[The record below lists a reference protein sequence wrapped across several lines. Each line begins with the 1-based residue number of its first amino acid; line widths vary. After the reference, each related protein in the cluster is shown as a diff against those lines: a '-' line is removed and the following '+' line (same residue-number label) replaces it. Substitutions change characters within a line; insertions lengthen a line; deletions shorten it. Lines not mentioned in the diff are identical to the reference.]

1 MSKKDKSKAALLP
14 AIVVPLTEPPIA
26 GDIDAADGGIGLRH
40 TESALVVYLVNP
52 KDGVSAGSIASLY
65 WGNRNVPVAST
76 PIREGEENL
85 DLIPLTVPAH
95 RIVEFWANPVLGKL
109 RRASGNETFT
119 EERKYRVM
127 LTRPAGRDPDDALP
141 GHQGLSYVVPPE
153 VLLDGVNETRA
164 LAGIKILIHH
174 WLHMHAYD
182 LIILA
187 WGSQQVLHRVQP
199 GEVGRDI
206 TLTVDYATISA
217 AGNNPLTRVA
227 YQVKNAVGTLPD
239 EWARWSA
246 VSLIDV
252 HLHQV
257 RPEAPWLAFPDTD
270 RVVDLA
276 ELGGWDVEIETWV
289 TNAEA
294 AAYDYVSLIW
304 AGVDSEGNP
313 FPHTPIKPLNRAG
326 VHSFEVPNAL
336 VVAIADGTVS
346 VHMLFQKGVV
356 EQPSEK
362 LYLEIVGKVVRWPP
376 PTIDED
382 KGGKIEPSKE
392 ATVRFPLQG
401 SWPPDGYLEVIF
413 LVSSP
418 DNTIEHRVGREVDD
432 VEPTPEGDMLFTVYP
447 AELQRFDGHL
457 VEVFYAH
464 TRPGGRPQESL
475 RLKIL
480 VGEIQRTLPAPI
492 IEKVIGS
499 QLNPDDIEG
508 YAKVF
513 APAGDTKRGDW
524 VRMYWNGPLVR
535 TNVPVQVAVD
545 NSITE
550 HHIDEFY
557 VNNNL
562 NETVAVFYTL
572 TRGDELPRYSQVTE
586 VLISRNLG
594 ELLAPTLLEAQITGP
609 DTADLEPLR
618 VQQGTQLVVRYV
630 GMRDD
635 DWIKPYMEGEGD
647 GGSPDIP
654 AKPGNRVLQEVVF
667 DITRDAIHAN
677 IRDRD
682 TTVVFTYAVTRGDD
696 TKHSAKL
703 TVKVKPIPPD
713 ELAQT
718 VLKLNEANE
727 ATRVLDLTRFT
738 GDATAHVGVWA
749 FITAPYPVWL
759 RFLGR
764 TKDNVSHEHLLFN
777 GAGQSKVNPTWISTG
792 KIEYPLPRTYLNGLG
807 NGTTLK
813 MEFKAAVS
821 LSKVEAKALSFPLV
835 EYIVNTIEIPDQ
847 YPLPILT
854 EATGTGSPVTLA
866 PLNAQNGGTVS
877 VAFSPMYT
885 TDKIK
890 VTMVGTSGLGSPVIA
905 EKNGLA
911 GGVVTFDIPKTAIAA
926 NIGKANKTFTL
937 KYEVTRAGVTRSSL
951 ILTVTVTPIPVSAL
965 PQVIINRVPHN
976 GLLDLNTITGN
987 PLAAV
992 LKWPFI
998 ATGQRVWITLNASGH
1013 EPLPVLTNYP
1023 ILSSELNGLTNKPVS
1038 RDWLQ
1043 KIPPDD
1049 PISVEIKVTLDGSAD
1064 VSRAVSFAP
1073 TTYKV
1078 KRVPTVDRTDFSN
1091 YDWNEWRNVGADGA
1105 LIKEGTNIYW
1115 RSISVPNRLPR
1126 LSKRYGYFNHIS
1138 IKTIEISCDYRHEF
1152 FANDTVFRVITFP
1165 GRATYDSPTFP
1176 YSPTWRNMKFTVS
1189 GPSINGSFSVD
1200 VYIQNLTGNSTSID
1214 NIVVTIL

>member
-76 PIREGEENL
+76 PIREGEENM

-95 RIVEFWANPVLGKL
+95 RIVEFWVNPVLGKL

-432 VEPTPEGDMLFTVYP
+432 VDPTPEGDMLFTVYP

-550 HHIDEFY
+550 HHIDELY
-557 VNNNL
+557 VDNNL

-618 VQQGTQLVVRYV
+618 VQQGAQLVVSYV

-635 DWIKPYMEGEGD
+635 DWIKPYMAGTGD

-667 DITRDAIHAN
+667 DITRDAISAN

-703 TVKVKPIPPD
+703 TVTVKPIP
-713 ELAQT
+713 L
-718 VLKLNEANE
+718 
-727 ATRVLDLTRFT
+727 
-738 GDATAHVGVWA
+738 
-749 FITAPYPVWL
+749 
-759 RFLGR
+759 
-764 TKDNVSHEHLLFN
+764 
-777 GAGQSKVNPTWISTG
+777 
-792 KIEYPLPRTYLNGLG
+792 
-807 NGTTLK
+807 
-813 MEFKAAVS
+813 
-821 LSKVEAKALSFPLV
+821 
-835 EYIVNTIEIPDQ
+835 
-847 YPLPILT
+847 
-854 EATGTGSPVTLA
+854 
-866 PLNAQNGGTVS
+866 
-877 VAFSPMYT
+877 
-885 TDKIK
+885 
-890 VTMVGTSGLGSPVIA
+890 
-905 EKNGLA
+905 
-911 GGVVTFDIPKTAIAA
+911 
-926 NIGKANKTFTL
+926 
-937 KYEVTRAGVTRSSL
+937 
-951 ILTVTVTPIPVSAL
+951 SAL

-992 LKWPFI
+992 LKWPFM
-998 ATGQRVWITLNASGH
+998 ATGQRVWITLKSSRQ

-1049 PISVEIKVTLDGSAD
+1049 PISVEVKVTLDGSAD

-1091 YDWNEWRNVGADGA
+1091 YDWNEWINVNEDGA
-1105 LIKEGTNIYW
+1105 LIKEGANIYW
-1115 RSISVPNRLPR
+1115 RSIQVASGFPR
-1126 LSKRYGYFNHIS
+1126 LSKRYGYFSPIS
-1138 IKTIEISCDYRHEF
+1138 MKIIEISCDYRHEVG
-1152 FANDTVFRVITFP
+1152 ANDTVFRVLTFP
-1165 GRATYDSPTFP
+1165 SRGYYESPTFP
-1176 YSPTWRNMKFTVS
+1176 YSPTWRNMKYTVS
-1189 GPSINGSFSVD
+1189 GPLVNGVLTVE
-1200 VYIQNLTGNSTSID
+1200 VYIKNSAGISTSID

>member
-1 MSKKDKSKAALLP
+1 LEAAALLP

-127 LTRPAGRDPDDALP
+127 LTRPAGRDPNDALP

-336 VVAIADGTVS
+336 VVAIAEGTVS

-432 VEPTPEGDMLFTVYP
+432 VDPTPEGDMLFTVYP

-545 NSITE
+545 NSTTE
-550 HHIDEFY
+550 HDIDEFY

-703 TVKVKPIPPD
+703 TVTVKPIP
-713 ELAQT
+713 L
-718 VLKLNEANE
+718 
-727 ATRVLDLTRFT
+727 
-738 GDATAHVGVWA
+738 
-749 FITAPYPVWL
+749 
-759 RFLGR
+759 
-764 TKDNVSHEHLLFN
+764 
-777 GAGQSKVNPTWISTG
+777 
-792 KIEYPLPRTYLNGLG
+792 
-807 NGTTLK
+807 
-813 MEFKAAVS
+813 
-821 LSKVEAKALSFPLV
+821 
-835 EYIVNTIEIPDQ
+835 
-847 YPLPILT
+847 
-854 EATGTGSPVTLA
+854 
-866 PLNAQNGGTVS
+866 
-877 VAFSPMYT
+877 
-885 TDKIK
+885 
-890 VTMVGTSGLGSPVIA
+890 
-905 EKNGLA
+905 
-911 GGVVTFDIPKTAIAA
+911 
-926 NIGKANKTFTL
+926 
-937 KYEVTRAGVTRSSL
+937 
-951 ILTVTVTPIPVSAL
+951 SAL

-976 GLLDLNTITGN
+976 GLLDLNTIVGN

-998 ATGQRVWITLNASGH
+998 ATGQRVWITLNSSRQ

-1091 YDWNEWRNVGADGA
+1091 YDWNEWINVIENGA
-1105 LIKEGTNIYW
+1105 LIKEGANIYW
-1115 RSISVPNRLPR
+1115 RSIQVASGFPR
-1126 LSKRYGYFNHIS
+1126 LSKRYGYFSPIS
-1138 IKTIEISCDYRHEF
+1138 IKTIEISCDYRHEVG
-1152 FANDTVFRVITFP
+1152 ANDTVFRVLTFP
-1165 GRATYDSPTFP
+1165 SRGTYESPTFP
-1176 YSPTWRNMKFTVS
+1176 YSPTWRNMKYTVS
-1189 GPSINGSFSVD
+1189 GPLVNGLLTVD
-1200 VYIQNLTGNSTSID
+1200 VYIKNSEGISTSID

>member
-52 KDGVSAGSIASLY
+52 KDDVSAGSIASLY

-432 VEPTPEGDMLFTVYP
+432 VDPTPEGDMLFTVYP

-550 HHIDEFY
+550 HHIDELY
-557 VNNNL
+557 VDNNL

-618 VQQGTQLVVRYV
+618 VQQGAQLVVRYV

-667 DITRDAIHAN
+667 DITRDAISAN

-682 TTVVFTYAVTRGDD
+682 ATVVFTYAVTRGDD

-703 TVKVKPIPPD
+703 TVTVKPIP
-713 ELAQT
+713 L
-718 VLKLNEANE
+718 
-727 ATRVLDLTRFT
+727 
-738 GDATAHVGVWA
+738 
-749 FITAPYPVWL
+749 
-759 RFLGR
+759 
-764 TKDNVSHEHLLFN
+764 
-777 GAGQSKVNPTWISTG
+777 
-792 KIEYPLPRTYLNGLG
+792 
-807 NGTTLK
+807 
-813 MEFKAAVS
+813 
-821 LSKVEAKALSFPLV
+821 
-835 EYIVNTIEIPDQ
+835 
-847 YPLPILT
+847 
-854 EATGTGSPVTLA
+854 
-866 PLNAQNGGTVS
+866 
-877 VAFSPMYT
+877 
-885 TDKIK
+885 
-890 VTMVGTSGLGSPVIA
+890 
-905 EKNGLA
+905 
-911 GGVVTFDIPKTAIAA
+911 
-926 NIGKANKTFTL
+926 
-937 KYEVTRAGVTRSSL
+937 
-951 ILTVTVTPIPVSAL
+951 SAL

-992 LKWPFI
+992 LKWPFM
-998 ATGQRVWITLNASGH
+998 ATGQRVWITLKSSGH

-1043 KIPPDD
+1043 KILPDH

-1073 TTYKV
+1073 TSYKV
-1078 KRVPTVDRTDFSN
+1078 KRAPRVDRTDFSN
-1091 YDWNEWRNVGADGA
+1091 NDWNGWHHVNGEGV
-1105 LIKEGTNIYW
+1105 LIKEGANTYW
-1115 RSISVPNRLPR
+1115 RSVKVGLSTPNIRKIYQDESFILT
-1126 LSKRYGYFNHIS
+1126 
-1138 IKTIEISCDYRHEF
+1138 KTIEVSCDYRHEF
-1152 FANDTVFRVITFP
+1152 GANETRIRVRMLPLGLNVESTAFP
-1165 GRATYDSPTFP
+1165 FS
-1176 YSPTWRNMKFTVS
+1176 STWRNMKYTINV
-1189 GPSINGSFSVD
+1189 PQIAESISVAIYVQGSEENPISLD
-1200 VYIQNLTGNSTSID
+1200 NL
-1214 NIVVTIL
+1214 VVTAL

>member
-1 MSKKDKSKAALLP
+1 MSKKDKLEAALLP
-14 AIVVPLTEPPIA
+14 AIVVPLTEPPIE
-26 GDIDAADGGIGLRH
+26 GDIDDAAGGIGPRH

-95 RIVEFWANPVLGKL
+95 RIVEFWANPVFGKL
-109 RRASGNETFT
+109 RRASGNETLT
-119 EERKYRVM
+119 EERKYRVL
-127 LTRPAGRDPDDALP
+127 LTRPGGRDPNDGIP
-141 GHQGLSYVVPPE
+141 GHQGLVYVIPPE
-153 VLLDGVNETRA
+153 VLLYGVNETTA
-164 LAGIKILIHH
+164 LAGVKILIRH
-174 WLHMHAYD
+174 WQNMHVYD

-239 EWARWSA
+239 EWARWSV

-276 ELGGWDVEIETWV
+276 ELGRWDVEIQTWV

-294 AAYDYVSLIW
+294 SAYDYITLIW

-336 VVAIADGTVS
+336 VVAIAEGTAS

-362 LYLEIVGKVVRWPP
+362 LYLEIIGQLVRWPP

-382 KGGKIEPSKE
+382 KGGQIEPSNE

-401 SWPPDGYLEVIF
+401 SWLPNGYLEVIF
-413 LVSSP
+413 RVSSP

-432 VEPTPEGDMLFTVYP
+432 IEPTPEGDMLFTVYP
-447 AELQRFDGHL
+447 DELRRFDGHL

-475 RLKIL
+475 RLQIV
-480 VGEIQRTLPAPI
+480 VGKIQRTMPAPI
-492 IEKVIGS
+492 IEKAIGG
-499 QLNPDDIEG
+499 QLNPADIEDS
-508 YAKVF
+508 AKVF
-513 APAGDTKRGDW
+513 APASDTQRGDW

-535 TNVPVQVAVD
+535 TNVAVQVVVD

-550 HHIDEFY
+550 HDIDEFY
-557 VNNNL
+557 VDNNL

-635 DWIKPYMEGEGD
+635 DWIKPYMEGEGE

-654 AKPGNRVLQEVVF
+654 AKPGNQALQEVVF
-667 DITRDAIHAN
+667 DITDTAIGVN

-682 TTVVFTYAVTRGDD
+682 TTVVFTYAVTRGDNSAQ
-696 TKHSAKL
+696 HSAKL
-703 TVKVKPIPPD
+703 TVTVKPIPQD
-713 ELAQT
+713 ELAKTVIRINQADPTTKFLNLSAVTTGGTLHLGSWPFIAAFQPVAMVFSGFKANGETHNLTVWTLASNAVTRPWYANGFYQQT
-718 VLKLNEANE
+718 IA
-727 ATRVLDLTRFT
+727 ATYFS
-738 GDATAHVGVWA
+738 A
-749 FITAPYPVWL
+749 
-759 RFLGR
+759 LG
-764 TKDNVSHEHLLFN
+764 H
-777 GAGQSKVNPTWISTG
+777 
-792 KIEYPLPRTYLNGLG
+792 
-807 NGTTLK
+807 GTELM

-821 LSKVEAKALSFPLV
+821 RSTLEAEALTFPAIKYRVLGV
-835 EYIVNTIEIPDQ
+835 
-847 YPLPILT
+847 
-854 EATGTGSPVTLA
+854 PV
-866 PLNAQNGGTVS
+866 
-877 VAFSPMYT
+877 VAFREDFTGAADAIVPVGSTLILSTLKIEHLSGTIDATLT
-885 TDKIK
+885 TTAGNNVPGMCEGSVFWTSTSFSGQPASSVHRITPVQPVRK
-890 VTMVGTSGLGSPVIA
+890 VKFACCFQFEPLTIIFYAHG
-905 EKNGLA
+905 
-911 GGVVTFDIPKTAIAA
+911 GGVLGTRY
-926 NIGKANKTFTL
+926 
-937 KYEVTRAGVTRSSL
+937 YERS
-951 ILTVTVTPIPVSAL
+951 TV
-965 PQVIINRVPHN
+965 
-976 GLLDLNTITGN
+976 
-987 PLAAV
+987 
-992 LKWPFI
+992 
-998 ATGQRVWITLNASGH
+998 GH
-1013 EPLPVLTNYP
+1013 ELHHWIEFTAEDL
-1023 ILSSELNGLTNKPVS
+1023 
-1038 RDWLQ
+1038 RD
-1043 KIPPDD
+1043 
-1049 PISVEIKVTLDGSAD
+1049 ISYFT
-1064 VSRAVSFAP
+1064 
-1073 TTYKV
+1073 
-1078 KRVPTVDRTDFSN
+1078 
-1091 YDWNEWRNVGADGA
+1091 VGADDNV
-1105 LIKEGTNIYW
+1105 LLDFFEF
-1115 RSISVPNRLPR
+1115 SI
-1126 LSKRYGYFNHIS
+1126 
-1138 IKTIEISCDYRHEF
+1138 
-1152 FANDTVFRVITFP
+1152 
-1165 GRATYDSPTFP
+1165 
-1176 YSPTWRNMKFTVS
+1176 
-1189 GPSINGSFSVD
+1189 
-1200 VYIQNLTGNSTSID
+1200 
-1214 NIVVTIL
+1214 

>member
-276 ELGGWDVEIETWV
+276 ELGGWDVEIQTWV

-362 LYLEIVGKVVRWPP
+362 LYLEIVGQVVRWPP

-382 KGGKIEPSKE
+382 KGGQIEPSKE

-618 VQQGTQLVVRYV
+618 VQQGAQLVVRYV

-667 DITRDAIHAN
+667 DITRDAISAN

-682 TTVVFTYAVTRGDD
+682 ATVVFTYAVTQGDD

-703 TVKVKPIPPD
+703 TVTVKPIPAA
-713 ELAQT
+713 ELAKTVIRINQANQT
-718 VLKLNEANE
+718 TKVLGLSAV
-727 ATRVLDLTRFT
+727 TSGGTLRVGSWPFIAAYQPVAMVLSGFNRN
-738 GDATAHVGVWA
+738 GTAHNRTVWTLA
-749 FITAPYPVWL
+749 SNAVTADWYSNGYYEQAVAATY
-759 RFLGR
+759 FSELGHN
-764 TKDNVSHEHLLFN
+764 TKLTLQFKAVL
-777 GAGQSKVNPTWISTG
+777 GTSKLDADAIIFAPIIYTINDLPAQF
-792 KIEYPLPRTYLNGLG
+792 PLP
-807 NGTTLK
+807 TL
-813 MEFKAAVS
+813 
-821 LSKVEAKALSFPLV
+821 
-835 EYIVNTIEIPDQ
+835 TQ
-847 YPLPILT
+847 
-854 EATGTGSPVTLA
+854 ATGSDSPVRLA
-866 PLNAQNGGTVS
+866 ALNAQNGGTVS

-890 VTMVGTSGLGSPVIA
+890 VTMVGTPGLGSPVIA

-911 GGVVTFDIPKTAIAA
+911 SGVVTFDIPKTAIAA
-926 NIGKANKTFTL
+926 NIGNANKTFTL
-937 KYEVTRAGVTRSSL
+937 KYEVTRAGETRSSL
-951 ILTVTVTPIPVSAL
+951 ILTVAVTPIPVSAL

-998 ATGQRVWITLNASGH
+998 ATGQRVWITLKSSRH

-1091 YDWNEWRNVGADGA
+1091 YDWNEWYNVGQDGA
-1105 LIKEGTNIYW
+1105 LIKEGANIYW
-1115 RSISVPNRLPR
+1115 RSIQVTNGFPR
-1126 LSKRYGYFNHIS
+1126 LSKRYGYFSPIS
-1138 IKTIEISCDYRHEF
+1138 IKTIEISCDYRHEVG
-1152 FANDTVFRVITFP
+1152 ANDTVFRVITFP
-1165 GRATYDSPTFP
+1165 GTDDYESPTFP
-1176 YSPTWRNMKFTVS
+1176 YSPTWRNVKFTVS
-1189 GPSINGSFSVD
+1189 GPSFNGWFSVD
-1200 VYIQNLTGNSTSID
+1200 VYIKNSAGISTSID
-1214 NIVVTIL
+1214 NIVVTIP

>member
-1 MSKKDKSKAALLP
+1 MSKKDKLEAAALLP

-65 WGNRNVPVAST
+65 WGNRNVPVSST

-336 VVAIADGTVS
+336 VVAIAEGTVS

-432 VEPTPEGDMLFTVYP
+432 VDPTPEGDMLFTVYP

-492 IEKVIGS
+492 IEKIIGS

-545 NSITE
+545 NSTTE
-550 HHIDEFY
+550 HDIDEFY

-618 VQQGTQLVVRYV
+618 VEQGAQLVVRYV

-635 DWIKPYMEGEGD
+635 DWIKPYMTGTGD

-667 DITRDAIHAN
+667 DITRDAISAN

-703 TVKVKPIPPD
+703 TVTVKPIP
-713 ELAQT
+713 L
-718 VLKLNEANE
+718 
-727 ATRVLDLTRFT
+727 
-738 GDATAHVGVWA
+738 
-749 FITAPYPVWL
+749 
-759 RFLGR
+759 
-764 TKDNVSHEHLLFN
+764 
-777 GAGQSKVNPTWISTG
+777 
-792 KIEYPLPRTYLNGLG
+792 
-807 NGTTLK
+807 
-813 MEFKAAVS
+813 
-821 LSKVEAKALSFPLV
+821 
-835 EYIVNTIEIPDQ
+835 
-847 YPLPILT
+847 
-854 EATGTGSPVTLA
+854 
-866 PLNAQNGGTVS
+866 
-877 VAFSPMYT
+877 
-885 TDKIK
+885 
-890 VTMVGTSGLGSPVIA
+890 
-905 EKNGLA
+905 
-911 GGVVTFDIPKTAIAA
+911 
-926 NIGKANKTFTL
+926 
-937 KYEVTRAGVTRSSL
+937 
-951 ILTVTVTPIPVSAL
+951 SAL

-976 GLLDLNTITGN
+976 GLLDLNTIVGN

-998 ATGQRVWITLNASGH
+998 ATGQRVWITLNSSRQ

-1078 KRVPTVDRTDFSN
+1078 KRVPAVDRTDFSN
-1091 YDWNEWRNVGADGA
+1091 YDWNEWINVDEDGA
-1105 LIKEGTNIYW
+1105 LIKEGANIYW
-1115 RSISVPNRLPR
+1115 RSIQVASGFPR
-1126 LSKRYGYFNHIS
+1126 LSKRYNKFSHIGM
-1138 IKTIEISCDYRHEF
+1138 KTIEISCDYRHEVG
-1152 FANDTVFRVITFP
+1152 ANNTIFRVITFP
-1165 GRATYDSPTFP
+1165 GTAVYDSPTFP
-1176 YSPTWRNMKFTVS
+1176 YSPTWRNVKFTVS
-1189 GPSINGSFSVD
+1189 GPLVNGWFGVD
-1200 VYIQNLTGNSTSID
+1200 VVVQNAAGISTSID

>member
-76 PIREGEENL
+76 PIREGEENM

-550 HHIDEFY
+550 HHIDELY
-557 VNNNL
+557 VDNNL

-618 VQQGTQLVVRYV
+618 VQQGAQLVVSYV

-635 DWIKPYMEGEGD
+635 DWIKPYMAGA
-647 GGSPDIP
+647 SDIP

-667 DITRDAIHAN
+667 DITRDAISAN

-703 TVKVKPIPPD
+703 TVTVKPIP
-713 ELAQT
+713 L
-718 VLKLNEANE
+718 
-727 ATRVLDLTRFT
+727 
-738 GDATAHVGVWA
+738 
-749 FITAPYPVWL
+749 
-759 RFLGR
+759 
-764 TKDNVSHEHLLFN
+764 
-777 GAGQSKVNPTWISTG
+777 
-792 KIEYPLPRTYLNGLG
+792 
-807 NGTTLK
+807 
-813 MEFKAAVS
+813 
-821 LSKVEAKALSFPLV
+821 
-835 EYIVNTIEIPDQ
+835 
-847 YPLPILT
+847 
-854 EATGTGSPVTLA
+854 
-866 PLNAQNGGTVS
+866 
-877 VAFSPMYT
+877 
-885 TDKIK
+885 
-890 VTMVGTSGLGSPVIA
+890 
-905 EKNGLA
+905 
-911 GGVVTFDIPKTAIAA
+911 
-926 NIGKANKTFTL
+926 
-937 KYEVTRAGVTRSSL
+937 
-951 ILTVTVTPIPVSAL
+951 SAL

-976 GLLDLNTITGN
+976 GLLDLNTIVGN
-987 PLAAV
+987 PWAAV

-998 ATGQRVWITLNASGH
+998 AAGQRVWITLKSSRQ
-1013 EPLPVLTNYP
+1013 EPLPVLSNYP

-1091 YDWNEWRNVGADGA
+1091 YDWNEWSNVGQDGA
-1105 LIKEGTNIYW
+1105 LIKEGANIYW
-1115 RSISVPNRLPR
+1115 RSIQVTNGFPR
-1126 LSKRYGYFNHIS
+1126 LSKQYGYFSHIS
-1138 IKTIEISCDYRHEF
+1138 IKTIEISCDYRHEVG
-1152 FANDTVFRVITFP
+1152 ANDTVFRVLIFP
-1165 GRATYDSPTFP
+1165 RRGTYESPTFP
-1176 YSPTWRNMKFTVS
+1176 YSPTWRNMKYTVS
-1189 GPSINGSFSVD
+1189 GPLVNGVLTVE
-1200 VYIQNLTGNSTSID
+1200 VYIKNSAGISTSID

>member
-550 HHIDEFY
+550 HHIDELY
-557 VNNNL
+557 VDNNL

-618 VQQGTQLVVRYV
+618 VQQGAQLVVRYV

-667 DITRDAIHAN
+667 DITRDAISAN

-696 TKHSAKL
+696 TKRSAKL
-703 TVKVKPIPPD
+703 TVTVKPIP
-713 ELAQT
+713 L
-718 VLKLNEANE
+718 
-727 ATRVLDLTRFT
+727 
-738 GDATAHVGVWA
+738 
-749 FITAPYPVWL
+749 
-759 RFLGR
+759 
-764 TKDNVSHEHLLFN
+764 
-777 GAGQSKVNPTWISTG
+777 
-792 KIEYPLPRTYLNGLG
+792 
-807 NGTTLK
+807 
-813 MEFKAAVS
+813 
-821 LSKVEAKALSFPLV
+821 
-835 EYIVNTIEIPDQ
+835 
-847 YPLPILT
+847 
-854 EATGTGSPVTLA
+854 
-866 PLNAQNGGTVS
+866 
-877 VAFSPMYT
+877 
-885 TDKIK
+885 
-890 VTMVGTSGLGSPVIA
+890 
-905 EKNGLA
+905 
-911 GGVVTFDIPKTAIAA
+911 
-926 NIGKANKTFTL
+926 
-937 KYEVTRAGVTRSSL
+937 
-951 ILTVTVTPIPVSAL
+951 SAL

-992 LKWPFI
+992 LKWPFM
-998 ATGQRVWITLNASGH
+998 ATGQRVWITLNARGH

-1049 PISVEIKVTLDGSAD
+1049 PISVEMKVTLDGSAD

-1091 YDWNEWRNVGADGA
+1091 YDWNGWYSTSSNVD
-1105 LIKEGTNIYW
+1105 LIKEGANIYW
-1115 RSISVPNRLPR
+1115 RSIQVASSFPR
-1126 LSKRYGYFNHIS
+1126 IKKQYGYYSHIS
-1138 IKTIEISCDYRHEF
+1138 IKTIEISCDYRHEVG
-1152 FANDTVFRVITFP
+1152 ANNTIFRVITFP
-1165 GRATYDSPTFP
+1165 GTAVYDSPTFP
-1176 YSPTWRNMKFTVS
+1176 YSPTWRNVKFTVS
-1189 GPSINGSFSVD
+1189 GPLVNGWFGVD
-1200 VYIQNLTGNSTSID
+1200 VVVQNAAGISTSID

>member
-432 VEPTPEGDMLFTVYP
+432 VDPTPEGDMLFTVYP

-545 NSITE
+545 NSTTE
-550 HHIDEFY
+550 HDIDEFY

-618 VQQGTQLVVRYV
+618 VEQGAQLVVRYV

-635 DWIKPYMEGEGD
+635 DWIKPYMAGA
-647 GGSPDIP
+647 PDIP

-667 DITRDAIHAN
+667 DITRDAISAN

-703 TVKVKPIPPD
+703 TVTVK
-713 ELAQT
+713 
-718 VLKLNEANE
+718 
-727 ATRVLDLTRFT
+727 
-738 GDATAHVGVWA
+738 
-749 FITAPYPVWL
+749 
-759 RFLGR
+759 
-764 TKDNVSHEHLLFN
+764 
-777 GAGQSKVNPTWISTG
+777 
-792 KIEYPLPRTYLNGLG
+792 
-807 NGTTLK
+807 
-813 MEFKAAVS
+813 
-821 LSKVEAKALSFPLV
+821 
-835 EYIVNTIEIPDQ
+835 
-847 YPLPILT
+847 
-854 EATGTGSPVTLA
+854 
-866 PLNAQNGGTVS
+866 
-877 VAFSPMYT
+877 
-885 TDKIK
+885 
-890 VTMVGTSGLGSPVIA
+890 
-905 EKNGLA
+905 
-911 GGVVTFDIPKTAIAA
+911 
-926 NIGKANKTFTL
+926 
-937 KYEVTRAGVTRSSL
+937 
-951 ILTVTVTPIPVSAL
+951 PIPVSAL

-976 GLLDLNTITGN
+976 GLLDLNTIVGN

-998 ATGQRVWITLNASGH
+998 ATGQRVWITLNSSRQ

-1091 YDWNEWRNVGADGA
+1091 YDWNEWSNVGQDGA
-1105 LIKEGTNIYW
+1105 LIKEGANIYW
-1115 RSISVPNRLPR
+1115 RSIQVTSGFPR
-1126 LSKRYGYFNHIS
+1126 LSKLYGRFSPIS
-1138 IKTIEISCDYRHEF
+1138 VKTIEISCDYRHEVG
-1152 FANDTVFRVITFP
+1152 ANDTVFRVLIFP
-1165 GRATYDSPTFP
+1165 SRGTYESPTFP
-1176 YSPTWRNMKFTVS
+1176 YSPTWRNMKYTVS
-1189 GPSINGSFSVD
+1189 GPSFNGWFSVG
-1200 VYIQNLTGNSTSID
+1200 VYIKNSAGISTSID